1 LRQSIG
7 LFGVAIIQGH
17 HVDLMSLQ
25 LMEALFS
32 GSPMLLGSMA
42 LYNYRLIQDMMKGF
56 SMQAR
61 PTSLSQFQAQGLRNT
76 CQKALAIS
84 VLGLTLVGLP
94 GCFPVVATGV
104 VTGAVSVSDRRTT
117 GAQAEDLAIEIKA
130 FNRFR
135 ERFKSNQVSLSV
147 VSFNRIALVTGY
159 VPDEATKA
167 EAARLVSSIENVRT
181 SFNEIMV
188 GLPPSIRT
196 YGSDTILTTRVKAS
210 MLEAKDLQAN
220 VIKVYTESS
229 TVFLMGIVTEREA
242 NRAADIASRVSGV
255 RRVVRAFETIS
266 EADLSRMQL
275 QTGGNN
281 PAATTPKPAPASPG
295 SVPGAQ
301 SAGGAAATPT
311 NDGNA
316 VVTPIR

>member
-1 LRQSIG
+1 
-7 LFGVAIIQGH
+7 
-17 HVDLMSLQ
+17 
-25 LMEALFS
+25 
-32 GSPMLLGSMA
+32 MLLGSMA
-42 LYNYRLIQDMMKGF
+42 LYNRGFCRDTTKGF
-56 SMQAR
+56 TMLAS
-61 PTSLSQFQAQGLRNT
+61 PTNLSRFQTQGLRYL
-76 CQKALAIS
+76 CQKALVIS
-84 VLGLTLVGLP
+84 VLGITAIGLA

-104 VTGAVSVSDRRTT
+104 VTGALSVSDRRTT
-117 GAQAEDLAIEIKA
+117 GAQAEDQAIEIKA

-135 ERFKSNQVSLSV
+135 ERFKSGQISLSV

-167 EAARLVSSIENVRT
+167 EAARLVSSIENVRN
-181 SFNEIMV
+181 SLNEVVV

-210 MLEAKDLQAN
+210 MLEAKDLQAQ

-281 PAATTPKPAPASPG
+281 PAAGPPKSTPPSSG
-295 SVPGAQ
+295 SVPNPP
-301 SAGGAAATPT
+301 SAGGAAAIPT

>member
-1 LRQSIG
+1 
-7 LFGVAIIQGH
+7 
-17 HVDLMSLQ
+17 
-25 LMEALFS
+25 
-32 GSPMLLGSMA
+32 MA
-42 LYNYRLIQDMMKGF
+42 LYNYGFCRDTTKGF
-56 SMQAR
+56 TMLAS
-61 PTSLSQFQAQGLRNT
+61 PTNLSRFQTQGLRDL
-76 CQKALAIS
+76 CQKALVIS
-84 VLGLTLVGLP
+84 VLGITAIGLA

-104 VTGAVSVSDRRTT
+104 VTGALSVSDRRTT
-117 GAQAEDLAIEIKA
+117 GAQAEDQAIEIKA

-135 ERFKSNQVSLSV
+135 ERFKSGQISLSV

-167 EAARLVSSIENVRT
+167 EAARLVSSIENVKN
-181 SFNEIMV
+181 SLNEIVV

-196 YGSDTILTTRVKAS
+196 YGSDTILTIRVKAS
-210 MLEAKDLQAN
+210 MLEAKDLQAQ

-266 EADLSRMQL
+266 EADLSRMHL

-281 PAATTPKPAPASPG
+281 PAAGPPKSTPPSSGSAPNP
-295 SVPGAQ
+295 P
-301 SAGGAAATPT
+301 SAGGAAAIPT

>member
-1 LRQSIG
+1 
-7 LFGVAIIQGH
+7 
-17 HVDLMSLQ
+17 
-25 LMEALFS
+25 
-32 GSPMLLGSMA
+32 MLLGSMA
-42 LYNYRLIQDMMKGF
+42 LYNRGFCRDTTKGF
-56 SMQAR
+56 TMLAS
-61 PTSLSQFQAQGLRNT
+61 PTNLSRFQTQGLRYL
-76 CQKALAIS
+76 CQKALVIC
-84 VLGLTLVGLP
+84 VLGITAIGLA

-104 VTGAVSVSDRRTT
+104 VTGALSVSDRRTT
-117 GAQAEDLAIEIKA
+117 GAQAEDQTIEIKA

-135 ERFKSNQVSLSV
+135 ERFKSSQISLSV

-167 EAARLVSSIENVRT
+167 EAARLVSSIENVRN
-181 SFNEIMV
+181 SLNEIVV

-196 YGSDTILTTRVKAS
+196 YGSDTVLTTRVKAS
-210 MLEAKDLQAN
+210 MLEAKDLQAQ

-281 PAATTPKPAPASPG
+281 PAAGPPKSTPPSSG
-295 SVPGAQ
+295 SVPNPP
-301 SAGGAAATPT
+301 SAGGAAAIPT

>member
-1 LRQSIG
+1 
-7 LFGVAIIQGH
+7 
-17 HVDLMSLQ
+17 
-25 LMEALFS
+25 
-32 GSPMLLGSMA
+32 MLLGSMA
-42 LYNYRLIQDMMKGF
+42 LYNRGFCRDTTKGF
-56 SMQAR
+56 TMLAS
-61 PTSLSQFQAQGLRNT
+61 PTNLSRFQTQGLRYL
-76 CQKALAIS
+76 CQKALVIS
-84 VLGLTLVGLP
+84 VLGITAIGLA

-104 VTGAVSVSDRRTT
+104 VTGALSVSDRRTT
-117 GAQAEDLAIEIKA
+117 GAQAEDQAIEIKA

-135 ERFKSNQVSLSV
+135 ERFKSSQISLSV

-167 EAARLVSSIENVRT
+167 EAARLVSSIENVRN
-181 SFNEIMV
+181 SLNEVVV

-210 MLEAKDLQAN
+210 MLEAKDLQAQ

-275 QTGGNN
+275 QTGGYN
-281 PAATTPKPAPASPG
+281 PAAGPPKSTPPSSG
-295 SVPGAQ
+295 SVPNPP
-301 SAGGAAATPT
+301 SAGGAAAIPT

>member
-1 LRQSIG
+1 ML
-7 LFGVAIIQGH
+7 A
-17 HVDLMSLQ
+17 
-25 LMEALFS
+25 
-32 GSPMLLGSMA
+32 SPT
-42 LYNYRLIQDMMKGF
+42 N
-56 SMQAR
+56 
-61 PTSLSQFQAQGLRNT
+61 LSRFQTQGLRDL
-76 CQKALAIS
+76 CQKALVIS
-84 VLGLTLVGLP
+84 VLGITAIGLA

-104 VTGAVSVSDRRTT
+104 VTGALSVSDRRTT
-117 GAQAEDLAIEIKA
+117 GAQAEDQAIEIKA

-135 ERFKSNQVSLSV
+135 ERFKSGQISLSV

-167 EAARLVSSIENVRT
+167 EAARLVSSIENVKN
-181 SFNEIMV
+181 SLNEIVV

-196 YGSDTILTTRVKAS
+196 YVSDTILTTRVKAS
-210 MLEAKDLQAN
+210 MLEAKDLQAQ

-266 EADLSRMQL
+266 EADLSRMHL

-281 PAATTPKPAPASPG
+281 PAAGPPKSTPPSSGSAPNP
-295 SVPGAQ
+295 P
-301 SAGGAAATPT
+301 SAGGAAAIPT

>member
-1 LRQSIG
+1 
-7 LFGVAIIQGH
+7 
-17 HVDLMSLQ
+17 
-25 LMEALFS
+25 
-32 GSPMLLGSMA
+32 MLLGSMA
-42 LYNYRLIQDMMKGF
+42 LYNRGFCRDTTKGF
-56 SMQAR
+56 TMLAS
-61 PTSLSQFQAQGLRNT
+61 PTNLSRFQTQGLRYL
-76 CQKALAIS
+76 CQKALVIS
-84 VLGLTLVGLP
+84 VLGITAIGLA
-94 GCFPVVATGV
+94 GCFPLVATGV
-104 VTGAVSVSDRRTT
+104 VTGALSVSDRRTT
-117 GAQAEDLAIEIKA
+117 GAQAEDQTIEIKA

-135 ERFKSNQVSLSV
+135 ERFKSSQISLSV

-167 EAARLVSSIENVRT
+167 EAARLVSSIENVRN
-181 SFNEIMV
+181 SLNEVVV

-210 MLEAKDLQAN
+210 MLEAKDLQAQ

-281 PAATTPKPAPASPG
+281 PAAGPPKSTPPSSG
-295 SVPGAQ
+295 SVPNPP
-301 SAGGAAATPT
+301 SAGGAAALPT

>member
-1 LRQSIG
+1 
-7 LFGVAIIQGH
+7 
-17 HVDLMSLQ
+17 
-25 LMEALFS
+25 
-32 GSPMLLGSMA
+32 MLLGSMA
-42 LYNYRLIQDMMKGF
+42 LYNRGFCRDTTKGF
-56 SMQAR
+56 TMLAS
-61 PTSLSQFQAQGLRNT
+61 PTNLSRFQTQGLRYL
-76 CQKALAIS
+76 CQKALVIC
-84 VLGLTLVGLP
+84 VLGITAIGLA

-104 VTGAVSVSDRRTT
+104 VTGALSVSDRRTT
-117 GAQAEDLAIEIKA
+117 GAQAEDQTIEIKA

-135 ERFKSNQVSLSV
+135 ERFKSSQISLSV

-167 EAARLVSSIENVRT
+167 EAARLVSSIENVRN
-181 SFNEIMV
+181 SLNEVVV

-210 MLEAKDLQAN
+210 MLEAKDLQAQ

-266 EADLSRMQL
+266 EADLSRMHL

-281 PAATTPKPAPASPG
+281 PAAGPPKSTPPSSG
-295 SVPGAQ
+295 SVPNPP
-301 SAGGAAATPT
+301 SAGGAAAIPT

>member
-1 LRQSIG
+1 
-7 LFGVAIIQGH
+7 
-17 HVDLMSLQ
+17 
-25 LMEALFS
+25 
-32 GSPMLLGSMA
+32 MLLGSMA
-42 LYNYRLIQDMMKGF
+42 LYNRGFCRDTTKGF
-56 SMQAR
+56 TMLAS
-61 PTSLSQFQAQGLRNT
+61 PTNLSRFQTQGLRYL
-76 CQKALAIS
+76 CQKALVIS
-84 VLGLTLVGLP
+84 VLGITAIGLA

-104 VTGAVSVSDRRTT
+104 VTGALSVSDRRTT
-117 GAQAEDLAIEIKA
+117 GAQAEDQTIEIKA

-135 ERFKSNQVSLSV
+135 ERFKSSQISLSV

-167 EAARLVSSIENVRT
+167 EAARLVSSIENVRN
-181 SFNEIMV
+181 SLNEIVV

-210 MLEAKDLQAN
+210 MLEAKDLQAQ

-281 PAATTPKPAPASPG
+281 PAAGPPKSTPPSSG
-295 SVPGAQ
+295 SVPNPP
-301 SAGGAAATPT
+301 SAGGAAAIPT

>member
-1 LRQSIG
+1 
-7 LFGVAIIQGH
+7 
-17 HVDLMSLQ
+17 
-25 LMEALFS
+25 
-32 GSPMLLGSMA
+32 MLLGSMA
-42 LYNYRLIQDMMKGF
+42 LYNYGFCRDTTKGF
-56 SMQAR
+56 TMLAS
-61 PTSLSQFQAQGLRNT
+61 PTNLSRFQTQGLRYL
-76 CQKALAIS
+76 CQKALVIS
-84 VLGLTLVGLP
+84 VLGITAIGLA

-104 VTGAVSVSDRRTT
+104 VTGALSVSDRRTT
-117 GAQAEDLAIEIKA
+117 GAQAEDQAIEIKA

-135 ERFKSNQVSLSV
+135 ERFKSSQISLSV

-167 EAARLVSSIENVRT
+167 EAARLVSSIENVRN
-181 SFNEIMV
+181 SLNEVVV

-210 MLEAKDLQAN
+210 MLEAKDLQAQ

-281 PAATTPKPAPASPG
+281 PAAGPPKSTPPSSG
-295 SVPGAQ
+295 SVPNPP
-301 SAGGAAATPT
+301 SAGGAAAIPT

>member
-1 LRQSIG
+1 
-7 LFGVAIIQGH
+7 
-17 HVDLMSLQ
+17 
-25 LMEALFS
+25 
-32 GSPMLLGSMA
+32 MA
-42 LYNYRLIQDMMKGF
+42 LYNRGFCRDTTKGF
-56 SMQAR
+56 TMLAS
-61 PTSLSQFQAQGLRNT
+61 PTNLSRFQTQGLRYL
-76 CQKALAIS
+76 CQKALVIS
-84 VLGLTLVGLP
+84 VLGITAIGLA

-104 VTGAVSVSDRRTT
+104 VTGALSVSDRRTT
-117 GAQAEDLAIEIKA
+117 GAQAEDQAIEIKA

-135 ERFKSNQVSLSV
+135 ERFKSSQISLSV

-167 EAARLVSSIENVRT
+167 EAARLVSSIENVRN
-181 SFNEIMV
+181 SLNEIVV

-196 YGSDTILTTRVKAS
+196 YGSDTVLTTRVKAS
-210 MLEAKDLQAN
+210 MLEAKDLQAQ

-281 PAATTPKPAPASPG
+281 PAAGPPKSTPPSSG
-295 SVPGAQ
+295 SVPNPP
-301 SAGGAAATPT
+301 SAGGAAAIPT

>member
-1 LRQSIG
+1 
-7 LFGVAIIQGH
+7 
-17 HVDLMSLQ
+17 
-25 LMEALFS
+25 
-32 GSPMLLGSMA
+32 MLLGSMA
-42 LYNYRLIQDMMKGF
+42 LYNYGFCRDTTKGF
-56 SMQAR
+56 TMLAS
-61 PTSLSQFQAQGLRNT
+61 PTNLSRFQTQGLRDL
-76 CQKALAIS
+76 CQKALVIS
-84 VLGLTLVGLP
+84 VLGITAIGLA

-104 VTGAVSVSDRRTT
+104 VTGALSVSDRRTT
-117 GAQAEDLAIEIKA
+117 GAQAEDQAIEIKA

-135 ERFKSNQVSLSV
+135 ERFKSGQISLSV

-167 EAARLVSSIENVRT
+167 EAARLVSSIENVKN
-181 SFNEIMV
+181 SLNEIVV

-210 MLEAKDLQAN
+210 MLEAKDLQAQ

-266 EADLSRMQL
+266 EADLSRMHL

-281 PAATTPKPAPASPG
+281 PAAGPPKSTPPSSGSAPNP
-295 SVPGAQ
+295 P
-301 SAGGAAATPT
+301 SAGGAAAIPT

>member
-1 LRQSIG
+1 ML
-7 LFGVAIIQGH
+7 
-17 HVDLMSLQ
+17 LQ
-25 LMEALFS
+25 LMAPLFS

-42 LYNYRLIQDMMKGF
+42 LYNYGFCRDTTKGF
-56 SMQAR
+56 TMLAS
-61 PTSLSQFQAQGLRNT
+61 PTNLSRFQTQGLRDL
-76 CQKALAIS
+76 CQKALVIS
-84 VLGLTLVGLP
+84 VLGITAIGLA

-104 VTGAVSVSDRRTT
+104 VTGALSVSDRRTT
-117 GAQAEDLAIEIKA
+117 GAQAEDQAIEIKA

-135 ERFKSNQVSLSV
+135 ERFKSGQISLSV

-167 EAARLVSSIENVRT
+167 EAARLVSSIENVKN
-181 SFNEIMV
+181 SLNEIVV

-196 YGSDTILTTRVKAS
+196 YGSDTILTTRVKVS
-210 MLEAKDLQAN
+210 MLEAKDLQAQ

-266 EADLSRMQL
+266 EADLSRMHL

-281 PAATTPKPAPASPG
+281 PAAGPPKSTPPSSGSAPNP
-295 SVPGAQ
+295 P
-301 SAGGAAATPT
+301 SAGGAAAIPT

>member
-1 LRQSIG
+1 
-7 LFGVAIIQGH
+7 
-17 HVDLMSLQ
+17 
-25 LMEALFS
+25 
-32 GSPMLLGSMA
+32 MA
-42 LYNYRLIQDMMKGF
+42 LYNYGFCRDTTKGF
-56 SMQAR
+56 TMLAS
-61 PTSLSQFQAQGLRNT
+61 PTNLSRFQTQGLRDL
-76 CQKALAIS
+76 CQKALVISALGITAI
-84 VLGLTLVGLP
+84 GLA
-94 GCFPVVATGV
+94 GCFPVVATGI
-104 VTGAVSVSDRRTT
+104 VTGALSVSDRRTT
-117 GAQAEDLAIEIKA
+117 GAQAEDQAIEIKA

-135 ERFKSNQVSLSV
+135 ERFKSGQISLSV

-167 EAARLVSSIENVRT
+167 EAARLVSSIENVKN
-181 SFNEIMV
+181 SLNEIVV

-210 MLEAKDLQAN
+210 MLEAKDLQAQ

-266 EADLSRMQL
+266 EADLSRMHL

-281 PAATTPKPAPASPG
+281 PAAGPPKSTPPSSGSAPNP
-295 SVPGAQ
+295 P
-301 SAGGAAATPT
+301 SAGGAAAIPT

>member
-1 LRQSIG
+1 
-7 LFGVAIIQGH
+7 
-17 HVDLMSLQ
+17 
-25 LMEALFS
+25 
-32 GSPMLLGSMA
+32 MLLGSMA
-42 LYNYRLIQDMMKGF
+42 LYNYGFCRDTTKGF
-56 SMQAR
+56 TMLAS
-61 PTSLSQFQAQGLRNT
+61 PTNLSRFQTQGLRYL
-76 CQKALAIS
+76 CQKALVIS
-84 VLGLTLVGLP
+84 VLGITAIGLA

-104 VTGAVSVSDRRTT
+104 VTGALSVSDRRTT
-117 GAQAEDLAIEIKA
+117 GAQAEDQAIEIKA

-135 ERFKSNQVSLSV
+135 ERFKSSQISLSV

-167 EAARLVSSIENVRT
+167 EAARLVSSIENVKN
-181 SFNEIMV
+181 SLNEIVV

-210 MLEAKDLQAN
+210 MLEAKDLQAQ

-281 PAATTPKPAPASPG
+281 PAAGPPKSTPPSSGSAPNP
-295 SVPGAQ
+295 P
-301 SAGGAAATPT
+301 SAGGAAAIPT

>member
-1 LRQSIG
+1 
-7 LFGVAIIQGH
+7 
-17 HVDLMSLQ
+17 
-25 LMEALFS
+25 
-32 GSPMLLGSMA
+32 MLLGSMA
-42 LYNYRLIQDMMKGF
+42 LYNRGFCRDTTKGF
-56 SMQAR
+56 TMLAS
-61 PTSLSQFQAQGLRNT
+61 PTNLSRFQTQGLRYL
-76 CQKALAIS
+76 CQKALVIS
-84 VLGLTLVGLP
+84 VLGITAIGLA

-104 VTGAVSVSDRRTT
+104 VTGALSVSDRRTT
-117 GAQAEDLAIEIKA
+117 GAQAEDQAIEIKA

-135 ERFKSNQVSLSV
+135 ERFKSSQISLSV

-167 EAARLVSSIENVRT
+167 EAARLVSSIENVRN
-181 SFNEIMV
+181 SLNEVVV

-210 MLEAKDLQAN
+210 MLEAKDLQAQ

-281 PAATTPKPAPASPG
+281 PAAGPPKSTPPSSG
-295 SVPGAQ
+295 SVPNPS
-301 SAGGAAATPT
+301 SAGGAAAIPT

>member
-1 LRQSIG
+1 M
-7 LFGVAIIQGH
+7 AP
-17 HVDLMSLQ
+17 
-25 LMEALFS
+25 LFS

-42 LYNYRLIQDMMKGF
+42 LYNRGFCRDTTKGF
-56 SMQAR
+56 TMLAS
-61 PTSLSQFQAQGLRNT
+61 PTNLSRFQTQGLRYL
-76 CQKALAIS
+76 CQKALVIS
-84 VLGLTLVGLP
+84 VLGITAIGLA

-104 VTGAVSVSDRRTT
+104 VTGALSVSDRRTT
-117 GAQAEDLAIEIKA
+117 GAQAEDQTIEIKA

-135 ERFKSNQVSLSV
+135 ERFKSSQISLSV

-167 EAARLVSSIENVRT
+167 EAARLVSSIENVRN
-181 SFNEIMV
+181 SLNEVVV

-210 MLEAKDLQAN
+210 MLEAKDLQAQ

-281 PAATTPKPAPASPG
+281 PAAGPPKSTPPSSG
-295 SVPGAQ
+295 SVPNPP
-301 SAGGAAATPT
+301 SAGGAAAIPT

>member
-1 LRQSIG
+1 
-7 LFGVAIIQGH
+7 
-17 HVDLMSLQ
+17 
-25 LMEALFS
+25 
-32 GSPMLLGSMA
+32 MA
-42 LYNYRLIQDMMKGF
+42 LYNRGFCRDTTKGF
-56 SMQAR
+56 TMLAS
-61 PTSLSQFQAQGLRNT
+61 PTNLSRFQTQGLRYL
-76 CQKALAIS
+76 CQKALVIC
-84 VLGLTLVGLP
+84 VLGITAIGLA

-104 VTGAVSVSDRRTT
+104 VTGALSVSDRRTT
-117 GAQAEDLAIEIKA
+117 GAQAEDQAIEIKA

-135 ERFKSNQVSLSV
+135 ERFKSSQISLSV

-167 EAARLVSSIENVRT
+167 EAARLVSSIENVRN
-181 SFNEIMV
+181 SLNEIVV

-196 YGSDTILTTRVKAS
+196 YGSDTVLTTRVKAS
-210 MLEAKDLQAN
+210 MLEAKDLQAQ

-281 PAATTPKPAPASPG
+281 PAAGPPKSTPPSSG
-295 SVPGAQ
+295 SVPNPP
-301 SAGGAAATPT
+301 SAGGAAAIPT

>member
-1 LRQSIG
+1 
-7 LFGVAIIQGH
+7 
-17 HVDLMSLQ
+17 
-25 LMEALFS
+25 
-32 GSPMLLGSMA
+32 MA
-42 LYNYRLIQDMMKGF
+42 LYNYGFCRDTTKGF
-56 SMQAR
+56 TMLAS
-61 PTSLSQFQAQGLRNT
+61 PTNLSRFQTQGLRYL
-76 CQKALAIS
+76 CQKALVIS
-84 VLGLTLVGLP
+84 VLGLTAIGLA

-104 VTGAVSVSDRRTT
+104 VTGALSVSDRRTT
-117 GAQAEDLAIEIKA
+117 GAQAEDQAIEIKA

-135 ERFKSNQVSLSV
+135 ERFKSGQISLSV

-167 EAARLVSSIENVRT
+167 EAARLVSSIENVKN
-181 SFNEIMV
+181 SLNEIVV

-210 MLEAKDLQAN
+210 MLEAKDLQAQ

-275 QTGGNN
+275 QTGGYN
-281 PAATTPKPAPASPG
+281 PAAGPPKSTPPSSGSAPNP
-295 SVPGAQ
+295 P
-301 SAGGAAATPT
+301 SAGGAAAIPT

>member
-1 LRQSIG
+1 
-7 LFGVAIIQGH
+7 
-17 HVDLMSLQ
+17 
-25 LMEALFS
+25 
-32 GSPMLLGSMA
+32 MLLGSMA
-42 LYNYRLIQDMMKGF
+42 LYNRGFCRDTTKGF
-56 SMQAR
+56 TMLAS
-61 PTSLSQFQAQGLRNT
+61 PTNLSRFQTQGLRYL
-76 CQKALAIS
+76 CQKALVIS
-84 VLGLTLVGLP
+84 VLGITAIGLA

-104 VTGAVSVSDRRTT
+104 VTGALSVSDRRTT
-117 GAQAEDLAIEIKA
+117 GAQAEDQTIEIKA

-135 ERFKSNQVSLSV
+135 ERFKSSQISLSV

-167 EAARLVSSIENVRT
+167 EAARLVSSIENVRN
-181 SFNEIMV
+181 SLNEIVV

-196 YGSDTILTTRVKAS
+196 YGSDTVLTTRVKAS
-210 MLEAKDLQAN
+210 MLEAKDLQAQ

-281 PAATTPKPAPASPG
+281 PAAGPPKSTPPSSG
-295 SVPGAQ
+295 SVPNPP
-301 SAGGAAATPT
+301 SAGGAAAIPT

>member
-1 LRQSIG
+1 
-7 LFGVAIIQGH
+7 
-17 HVDLMSLQ
+17 
-25 LMEALFS
+25 
-32 GSPMLLGSMA
+32 MA
-42 LYNYRLIQDMMKGF
+42 LYNRGFCRDTTKGF
-56 SMQAR
+56 TMLAS
-61 PTSLSQFQAQGLRNT
+61 PTKLSRFQTQGLRYL
-76 CQKALAIS
+76 CQKALVIS
-84 VLGLTLVGLP
+84 VLSIMAIGLA

-104 VTGAVSVSDRRTT
+104 VTGALSVSDRRTT
-117 GAQAEDLAIEIKA
+117 GAQAEDQAIEIKA

-135 ERFKSNQVSLSV
+135 ERFKSSQISLSV

-167 EAARLVSSIENVRT
+167 EAARLVSSIENVRN
-181 SFNEIMV
+181 SLNEIVV

-196 YGSDTILTTRVKAS
+196 YGSDTVLTTRVKAS
-210 MLEAKDLQAN
+210 MLEAKDLQAQ

-281 PAATTPKPAPASPG
+281 PAAGPPKSTPPSSG
-295 SVPGAQ
+295 SVPNPP
-301 SAGGAAATPT
+301 SAGGAAAIPT

>member
-1 LRQSIG
+1 
-7 LFGVAIIQGH
+7 
-17 HVDLMSLQ
+17 
-25 LMEALFS
+25 
-32 GSPMLLGSMA
+32 MLLGSMA
-42 LYNYRLIQDMMKGF
+42 LYNRGFCRDTTKGF
-56 SMQAR
+56 TMLAS
-61 PTSLSQFQAQGLRNT
+61 PTNLSRFQTQGLRYL
-76 CQKALAIS
+76 CQKALVIS
-84 VLGLTLVGLP
+84 VLGITAIGLA

-104 VTGAVSVSDRRTT
+104 VTGALSVSDRRTT
-117 GAQAEDLAIEIKA
+117 GAQAEDQTIEIKA

-135 ERFKSNQVSLSV
+135 ERFKSSQISLSV

-167 EAARLVSSIENVRT
+167 EAARLVSSIENVRN
-181 SFNEIMV
+181 SLNEVVV

-196 YGSDTILTTRVKAS
+196 YGSDTVLTTRVKAS
-210 MLEAKDLQAN
+210 MLEAKDLQAQ

-281 PAATTPKPAPASPG
+281 PAAGPPKSTPPSSG
-295 SVPGAQ
+295 SVPNPP
-301 SAGGAAATPT
+301 SAGGAAAIPT

>member
-1 LRQSIG
+1 M
-7 LFGVAIIQGH
+7 AP
-17 HVDLMSLQ
+17 
-25 LMEALFS
+25 LFS

-42 LYNYRLIQDMMKGF
+42 LYNRGFCRDTTKGF
-56 SMQAR
+56 TMLAS
-61 PTSLSQFQAQGLRNT
+61 PTNLSRFQTQGLRYL
-76 CQKALAIS
+76 CQKALVIS
-84 VLGLTLVGLP
+84 VLSIMAIGLA

-104 VTGAVSVSDRRTT
+104 VTGALSVSDRRTT
-117 GAQAEDLAIEIKA
+117 GAQAEDQAIEIKA

-135 ERFKSNQVSLSV
+135 ERFKSSQISLSV

-167 EAARLVSSIENVRT
+167 EAARLVSSIENVRN
-181 SFNEIMV
+181 SLNEIVV

-196 YGSDTILTTRVKAS
+196 YGSDTVLTTRVKAS
-210 MLEAKDLQAN
+210 MLEAKDLQAQ

-281 PAATTPKPAPASPG
+281 PAAGPPKSTPPSSG
-295 SVPGAQ
+295 SVPNPP
-301 SAGGAAATPT
+301 SAGGAAAIPT

>member
-1 LRQSIG
+1 
-7 LFGVAIIQGH
+7 
-17 HVDLMSLQ
+17 
-25 LMEALFS
+25 
-32 GSPMLLGSMA
+32 MA
-42 LYNYRLIQDMMKGF
+42 LYNYGFCRDTTKGF
-56 SMQAR
+56 TMLAS
-61 PTSLSQFQAQGLRNT
+61 PTNLSRFQTQGLRDL
-76 CQKALAIS
+76 CQKALVISALGITAI
-84 VLGLTLVGLP
+84 GLA
-94 GCFPVVATGV
+94 GCFPVVATGI
-104 VTGAVSVSDRRTT
+104 VTGALSVSDRRTT
-117 GAQAEDLAIEIKA
+117 GAQAEDQTIEIKA

-135 ERFKSNQVSLSV
+135 ERFKSSQISLSV

-167 EAARLVSSIENVRT
+167 EAARLVSSIENVKN
-181 SFNEIMV
+181 SLNEIVV

-196 YGSDTILTTRVKAS
+196 YGSDTILTARVKAS
-210 MLEAKDLQAN
+210 MLEAKDLQAQ

-266 EADLSRMQL
+266 EADLSRMHL

-281 PAATTPKPAPASPG
+281 PAAGPPKSTPPSSGSAPNP
-295 SVPGAQ
+295 P
-301 SAGGAAATPT
+301 SAGGAAAIPT

>member
-1 LRQSIG
+1 
-7 LFGVAIIQGH
+7 
-17 HVDLMSLQ
+17 
-25 LMEALFS
+25 
-32 GSPMLLGSMA
+32 MLLGSMA
-42 LYNYRLIQDMMKGF
+42 LYNYGFCRDTTKGF
-56 SMQAR
+56 TMLAS
-61 PTSLSQFQAQGLRNT
+61 PTNLSRFQTQGLRDL
-76 CQKALAIS
+76 CQKALVISALGITAI
-84 VLGLTLVGLP
+84 GLA

-104 VTGAVSVSDRRTT
+104 VTGALSVSDRRTT
-117 GAQAEDLAIEIKA
+117 GAQAEDQAIEIKA

-135 ERFKSNQVSLSV
+135 ERFKSGQISLSV

-167 EAARLVSSIENVRT
+167 EAARLVSSIENVKN
-181 SFNEIMV
+181 SLNEIVV

-210 MLEAKDLQAN
+210 MLEAKDLQAQ

-266 EADLSRMQL
+266 EADLSRMHL

-281 PAATTPKPAPASPG
+281 PAAGPPKSTPPSSGSAPNP
-295 SVPGAQ
+295 P
-301 SAGGAAATPT
+301 SAGGAAAIPT

>member
-1 LRQSIG
+1 
-7 LFGVAIIQGH
+7 
-17 HVDLMSLQ
+17 
-25 LMEALFS
+25 
-32 GSPMLLGSMA
+32 MLLGSVA
-42 LYNYRLIQDMMKGF
+42 LYNRGFCRDTTKGF
-56 SMQAR
+56 TMLAS
-61 PTSLSQFQAQGLRNT
+61 PTNLSRFQTQGLRDL
-76 CQKALAIS
+76 CQKALVIC
-84 VLGLTLVGLP
+84 VLGITAIGLA

-104 VTGAVSVSDRRTT
+104 VTGALSVSDRRTT
-117 GAQAEDLAIEIKA
+117 GAQAEDQAIEIKA

-135 ERFKSNQVSLSV
+135 ERFKSSQISLSV
-147 VSFNRIALVTGY
+147 VSFNRI
-159 VPDEATKA
+159 
-167 EAARLVSSIENVRT
+167 ENVRN
-181 SFNEIMV
+181 SLNEIVV

-196 YGSDTILTTRVKAS
+196 YGSDIVLTTRVKAS
-210 MLEAKDLQAN
+210 MLEAKDLQAQ

-266 EADLSRMQL
+266 EADLSRMHL

-281 PAATTPKPAPASPG
+281 PAAVPPKSTPPSSG
-295 SVPGAQ
+295 SVPNPP
-301 SAGGAAATPT
+301 SAGGAAAIPT

>member
-1 LRQSIG
+1 
-7 LFGVAIIQGH
+7 
-17 HVDLMSLQ
+17 
-25 LMEALFS
+25 
-32 GSPMLLGSMA
+32 MLLGSMA
-42 LYNYRLIQDMMKGF
+42 LYNRGFCRDTTKGF
-56 SMQAR
+56 TMLAS
-61 PTSLSQFQAQGLRNT
+61 PTNLSRFQTQGLRYL
-76 CQKALAIS
+76 CQKALVIS
-84 VLGLTLVGLP
+84 VLGITAIGLA

-104 VTGAVSVSDRRTT
+104 VTGALSVSDRRTT
-117 GAQAEDLAIEIKA
+117 GAQAEDQAIEIKA

-135 ERFKSNQVSLSV
+135 ERFKSSQISLSV

-167 EAARLVSSIENVRT
+167 EAARLVSSIENVRN
-181 SFNEIMV
+181 SLNEVVV

-210 MLEAKDLQAN
+210 MLEAKDLQAQ

-281 PAATTPKPAPASPG
+281 PAAGPPKSTPPSSG
-295 SVPGAQ
+295 SVPNPP
-301 SAGGAAATPT
+301 SAGGAAAIPT

>member
-1 LRQSIG
+1 ML
-7 LFGVAIIQGH
+7 A
-17 HVDLMSLQ
+17 
-25 LMEALFS
+25 
-32 GSPMLLGSMA
+32 SPT
-42 LYNYRLIQDMMKGF
+42 N
-56 SMQAR
+56 
-61 PTSLSQFQAQGLRNT
+61 LSRFQTQGLRYL
-76 CQKALAIS
+76 CQKALVIS
-84 VLGLTLVGLP
+84 VLSIMAIGLA

-104 VTGAVSVSDRRTT
+104 VTGALSVSDRRTT
-117 GAQAEDLAIEIKA
+117 GAQAEDQAIEIKA

-135 ERFKSNQVSLSV
+135 ERFKSSQISLSV

-167 EAARLVSSIENVRT
+167 EAARLVSSIENVRN
-181 SFNEIMV
+181 SLNEIVV

-196 YGSDTILTTRVKAS
+196 YGSDTVLTTRVKAS
-210 MLEAKDLQAN
+210 MLEAKDLQAQ

-242 NRAADIASRVSGV
+242 NRAADIASRISGV

-281 PAATTPKPAPASPG
+281 PAAGPTKSTPPSSG
-295 SVPGAQ
+295 SVPNSP
-301 SAGGAAATPT
+301 SAGGAAAIPT

>member
-1 LRQSIG
+1 
-7 LFGVAIIQGH
+7 
-17 HVDLMSLQ
+17 
-25 LMEALFS
+25 
-32 GSPMLLGSMA
+32 MLLGSMA
-42 LYNYRLIQDMMKGF
+42 LYNRGFCRDTTKGF
-56 SMQAR
+56 TMLAS
-61 PTSLSQFQAQGLRNT
+61 PTNLSRFQTQGLRYL
-76 CQKALAIS
+76 CQKALVIS
-84 VLGLTLVGLP
+84 VLGITAIGLA

-104 VTGAVSVSDRRTT
+104 VTGALSVSDRRTT
-117 GAQAEDLAIEIKA
+117 GAQAEDQTIEIKA

-135 ERFKSNQVSLSV
+135 ERFKSSQISLSV

-167 EAARLVSSIENVRT
+167 EAARLVSSIENVRN
-181 SFNEIMV
+181 SLNEVVV

-196 YGSDTILTTRVKAS
+196 YGSDTILTIRVKAS
-210 MLEAKDLQAN
+210 MLEAKDLQAQ

-266 EADLSRMQL
+266 EADLSRMHL

-281 PAATTPKPAPASPG
+281 PAAGPPKSTPPSSG
-295 SVPGAQ
+295 SVPNPP
-301 SAGGAAATPT
+301 SAGGAAAIPT

>member
-1 LRQSIG
+1 
-7 LFGVAIIQGH
+7 
-17 HVDLMSLQ
+17 
-25 LMEALFS
+25 
-32 GSPMLLGSMA
+32 MA
-42 LYNYRLIQDMMKGF
+42 LYNYGFCRDTTKGF
-56 SMQAR
+56 TMLAS
-61 PTSLSQFQAQGLRNT
+61 PTNLSRFQTQGLRDL
-76 CQKALAIS
+76 CQKALVIS
-84 VLGLTLVGLP
+84 VLGITAIGLA

-104 VTGAVSVSDRRTT
+104 VTGALSVSDRRTT
-117 GAQAEDLAIEIKA
+117 GAQAEDQAIEIKA

-135 ERFKSNQVSLSV
+135 ERFKSGQISLSV

-167 EAARLVSSIENVRT
+167 EAARLVSSIENVKN
-181 SFNEIMV
+181 SLNEIVV

-196 YGSDTILTTRVKAS
+196 YVSDTILTTRVKAS
-210 MLEAKDLQAN
+210 MLEAKDLQAQ

-266 EADLSRMQL
+266 EADLSRMHL

-281 PAATTPKPAPASPG
+281 PAAGPPKSTPPSSGSAPNP
-295 SVPGAQ
+295 P
-301 SAGGAAATPT
+301 SAGGAAAIPT

>member
-1 LRQSIG
+1 
-7 LFGVAIIQGH
+7 
-17 HVDLMSLQ
+17 
-25 LMEALFS
+25 
-32 GSPMLLGSMA
+32 MLLGSMA
-42 LYNYRLIQDMMKGF
+42 LYNRGFCRDTTKGF
-56 SMQAR
+56 TMLAS
-61 PTSLSQFQAQGLRNT
+61 PTNLSRFQTQGLRYL
-76 CQKALAIS
+76 CQKALVIS
-84 VLGLTLVGLP
+84 VLGITVIGLA

-104 VTGAVSVSDRRTT
+104 VTGALSVSDRRTT
-117 GAQAEDLAIEIKA
+117 GAQAEDQAIEIKA

-135 ERFKSNQVSLSV
+135 ERFKSSQISLSV
-147 VSFNRIALVTGY
+147 VSFNRIALVTGH

-167 EAARLVSSIENVRT
+167 EAARLVSSIENVRN
-181 SFNEIMV
+181 SLNEVVV

-210 MLEAKDLQAN
+210 MLEAKDLQAQ

-281 PAATTPKPAPASPG
+281 PAAGPPKSTPPSSG
-295 SVPGAQ
+295 SVPNPP
-301 SAGGAAATPT
+301 SAGGAAAIPT

>member
-1 LRQSIG
+1 
-7 LFGVAIIQGH
+7 
-17 HVDLMSLQ
+17 
-25 LMEALFS
+25 
-32 GSPMLLGSMA
+32 MA
-42 LYNYRLIQDMMKGF
+42 LYNYGFCRDTTKGF
-56 SMQAR
+56 TMLAS
-61 PTSLSQFQAQGLRNT
+61 PTNLSRFQTQGLRDL
-76 CQKALAIS
+76 CQKALVIS
-84 VLGLTLVGLP
+84 VLGITAIGLA

-104 VTGAVSVSDRRTT
+104 VTGALSVSDRRTT
-117 GAQAEDLAIEIKA
+117 GAQAEDQAIEIKA

-135 ERFKSNQVSLSV
+135 ERFKSSQISLSV

-159 VPDEATKA
+159 VPDEAAKA
-167 EAARLVSSIENVRT
+167 EAVRLVSSIENVRN
-181 SFNEIMV
+181 SLNEVVV

-210 MLEAKDLQAN
+210 MLEAKDLQAQ

-275 QTGGNN
+275 QTGGYN
-281 PAATTPKPAPASPG
+281 PAAGPPKSTPPSSG
-295 SVPGAQ
+295 SVPNPP
-301 SAGGAAATPT
+301 SAGGAAAIPT

>member
-1 LRQSIG
+1 
-7 LFGVAIIQGH
+7 
-17 HVDLMSLQ
+17 
-25 LMEALFS
+25 
-32 GSPMLLGSMA
+32 MLLGSMA
-42 LYNYRLIQDMMKGF
+42 LYNRGFCRDTTKGF
-56 SMQAR
+56 TMLAS
-61 PTSLSQFQAQGLRNT
+61 PTNLSRFQTQGLRDL
-76 CQKALAIS
+76 CQKALVISALGITAI
-84 VLGLTLVGLP
+84 GLA
-94 GCFPVVATGV
+94 GCFPVVATGI
-104 VTGAVSVSDRRTT
+104 VTGALSVSDRRTT
-117 GAQAEDLAIEIKA
+117 GAQAEDQTIEIKA

-135 ERFKSNQVSLSV
+135 ERFKSSQISLSV

-167 EAARLVSSIENVRT
+167 EAARLVSSIENVKN
-181 SFNEIMV
+181 SLNEIVV

-210 MLEAKDLQAN
+210 MLEAKDLQAQ

-242 NRAADIASRVSGV
+242 NRAADIASRVSVV

-266 EADLSRMQL
+266 EADLSRMHL

-281 PAATTPKPAPASPG
+281 PAAVPPKSTPPSSGSAPNP
-295 SVPGAQ
+295 P
-301 SAGGAAATPT
+301 SAGGAAAIPT

>member
-1 LRQSIG
+1 
-7 LFGVAIIQGH
+7 
-17 HVDLMSLQ
+17 
-25 LMEALFS
+25 
-32 GSPMLLGSMA
+32 MLLGSMA
-42 LYNYRLIQDMMKGF
+42 LYNYGFCRDTTKGF
-56 SMQAR
+56 TMLAS
-61 PTSLSQFQAQGLRNT
+61 PTNLSRFQTQGLRDL
-76 CQKALAIS
+76 CQKALVIS
-84 VLGLTLVGLP
+84 VLGITAIGLA

-104 VTGAVSVSDRRTT
+104 VTGALSVSDRRTT
-117 GAQAEDLAIEIKA
+117 GAQAEDQAIEIKA

-135 ERFKSNQVSLSV
+135 ERFKSGQISLSV

-167 EAARLVSSIENVRT
+167 EAARLVSSIENVKN
-181 SFNEIMV
+181 SLNEIVV

-196 YGSDTILTTRVKAS
+196 YVSDTILTTRVKAS
-210 MLEAKDLQAN
+210 MLEAKDLQAQ

-266 EADLSRMQL
+266 EADLSRMHL

-281 PAATTPKPAPASPG
+281 PAAGPPKSTPPSSGSAPNP
-295 SVPGAQ
+295 P
-301 SAGGAAATPT
+301 SAGGAAAIPT

>member
-1 LRQSIG
+1 ML
-7 LFGVAIIQGH
+7 
-17 HVDLMSLQ
+17 LQ
-25 LMEALFS
+25 LMAPLFS

-42 LYNYRLIQDMMKGF
+42 LYNRGFCRDTTKGF
-56 SMQAR
+56 TMLAS
-61 PTSLSQFQAQGLRNT
+61 PTNLSRFQTQGLRYL
-76 CQKALAIS
+76 CQKALVIC
-84 VLGLTLVGLP
+84 VLGITAIGLA

-104 VTGAVSVSDRRTT
+104 VTGALSVSDRRTT
-117 GAQAEDLAIEIKA
+117 GAQAEDQAIEIKA

-135 ERFKSNQVSLSV
+135 ERFKSSQISLSV

-167 EAARLVSSIENVRT
+167 EAARLVSSIENVRN
-181 SFNEIMV
+181 SLNEVVV

-210 MLEAKDLQAN
+210 MLEAKDLQAQ

-281 PAATTPKPAPASPG
+281 PAAGPPKSTPPSSG
-295 SVPGAQ
+295 SVPNPP
-301 SAGGAAATPT
+301 SAGGAAAIPT

>member
-1 LRQSIG
+1 
-7 LFGVAIIQGH
+7 
-17 HVDLMSLQ
+17 
-25 LMEALFS
+25 
-32 GSPMLLGSMA
+32 MLLGSMA
-42 LYNYRLIQDMMKGF
+42 LYNYGFCRDTTKGF
-56 SMQAR
+56 TMLAS
-61 PTSLSQFQAQGLRNT
+61 PTNLSRFQTQGLRDL
-76 CQKALAIS
+76 CQKALVISALGITAI
-84 VLGLTLVGLP
+84 GLA
-94 GCFPVVATGV
+94 GCFPVVATGI
-104 VTGAVSVSDRRTT
+104 VTGALSVSDRRTT
-117 GAQAEDLAIEIKA
+117 GAQAEDQAIEIKA

-135 ERFKSNQVSLSV
+135 ERFKSGQISLSV

-167 EAARLVSSIENVRT
+167 EAARLVSSIENVKN
-181 SFNEIMV
+181 SLNEIVV

-210 MLEAKDLQAN
+210 MLEAKDLQAQ

-266 EADLSRMQL
+266 EADLSRMHL

-281 PAATTPKPAPASPG
+281 PAAGPPKSTPPSSGSAPNP
-295 SVPGAQ
+295 P
-301 SAGGAAATPT
+301 SAGGAAAIPT